1 MEIITSLLSDLGVD
15 TGMGLLAF
23 LMIVLAAVGRAIPDN
38 ATGALGFVRK
48 LVKLVALKG
57 NDRKDSGDKL

>member
-38 ATGALGFVRK
+38 ATGVLGILRK
-48 LVKLVALKG
+48 IAKVVSLKG